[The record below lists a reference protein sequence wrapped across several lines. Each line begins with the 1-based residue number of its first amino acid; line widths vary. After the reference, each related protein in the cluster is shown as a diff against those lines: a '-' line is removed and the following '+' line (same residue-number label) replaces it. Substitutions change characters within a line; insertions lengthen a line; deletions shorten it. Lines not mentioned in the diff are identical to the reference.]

1 MRTLLRNFDI
11 ITTSKSPLV
20 DGGSLLI
27 EDGVICEVINKS
39 PSELDELAEGADEII
54 EGNGRLL
61 LPGFVNTHTH
71 LGMTIFRGYAEDL
84 KLDKWLQE
92 WIWPAEEKLTPEE
105 VYWGS
110 LLGVIESIKSGVTT
124 VADMYF
130 YMDEAARAV
139 EASGVRGLISYGII
153 ADGMDAHGE
162 SEVEAAVE
170 LIENWDGAMQGRIGV
185 ALSPHAPYT
194 CGDDVWREIT
204 AIAEDKGVP
213 IHTHLAE
220 TKDEVQES
228 FDDYGVSP
236 VERLEDLGVL
246 KNDVM
251 AAHCIYVDD
260 NDIEI
265 LADHDVFCLHNP
277 TSNTKLASGIA
288 PIEKLQKAGI
298 QIGIATD
305 GAASNN
311 DLDMI
316 EEIRLAALL
325 SKVSGGDPENLP
337 VRKAYSMAT
346 GEDVS
351 RFGLGKVGIIRKD
364 MNADLIAI
372 DRSAPHWA
380 PEYDSL
386 SNLVYSGK
394 SSDVDLVMVAG
405 EVLMEGGEIKTVDER
420 EVVNKVRQIARKYNK
435 IRKGKNDILT

>member
-1 MRTLLRNFDI
+1 MKTLLRNFDI
-11 ITTSKSPLV
+11 ITTSKSPLI

-27 EDGVICEVINKS
+27 EDGIIREVTDRP
-39 PSELDELAEGADEII
+39 PSEWNGFADGVDEIV

-61 LPGFVNTHTH
+61 LPGFVNAHTH

-84 KLDKWLQE
+84 QLDEWLEE

-110 LLGVIESIKSGVTT
+110 LLAVIESIKSGVTT

-130 YMDEAARAV
+130 YMDEAARAIEV
-139 EASGVRGLISYGII
+139 SGIRGLISYGVI
-153 ADGMDAHGE
+153 ADGLDAHGQ
-162 SEVEAAVE
+162 SEVEAAVR
-170 LIENWDGAMQGRIGV
+170 LIDDWDGAAQGRIGV

-194 CGDDVWREIT
+194 CGDDVWRKI
-204 AIAEDKGVP
+204 AAVAEDKCVP

-220 TKDEVQES
+220 TRGEVDGS
-228 FDDYGVSP
+228 FDDYGISP
-236 VERLEDLGVL
+236 VERLENLGVM

-260 NDIEI
+260 KDVGI

-288 PIEKLQKAGI
+288 PVERLQQAGI

-337 VRKAYSMAT
+337 VRKVYSMAT

-351 RFGLGKVGIIRKD
+351 RFGLEKGGAISED

-372 DRSAPHWA
+372 DRSAPHWT

-386 SNLVYSGK
+386 SNLVYSAK
-394 SSDVDLVMVAG
+394 SGDVDLVMVAG
-405 EVLMEGGEIKTVDER
+405 KVLMDGGEIKTVDEQ
-420 EVVNKVRQIARKYNK
+420 EVLNKVKEIARKYNT
-435 IRKGKNDILT
+435 IRKGKE